1 VKPRLLLLL
10 LLALVPLA
18 IIAEVRAPWPA
29 VRRAGTP
36 AVAAAFAD
44 GFLEHLGSVQAAA
57 DALVDLGERRER
69 NLLVVG
75 QRQSSMNAA
84 LDATDAWLAQQAA
97 HQGDP
102 AVAAYRAGATGIR
115 QAMADAQSAFL
126 HFDWDGV
133 AAANDTLKQGVADIS
148 TAADLLHAAVG
159 T

>member
-1 VKPRLLLLL
+1 MTPRLLLLF
-10 LLALVPLA
+10 LLALIPLA
-18 IIAEVRAPWPA
+18 IILVIRAPVEPVSNDA
-29 VRRAGTP
+29 ATGT
-36 AVAAAFAD
+36 FAD
-44 GFLEHLGSVQAAA
+44 GFLEHLETVQEAAG
-57 DALVDLGERRER
+57 ALVDLGERRER

-102 AVAAYRAGATGIR
+102 AVAAYRAGAAGIR

-126 HFDWDGV
+126 RFDWDGI
-133 AAANDTLKQGVADIS
+133 AAANDTLKQGAADIS
-148 TAADLLHAAVG
+148 TAQDLLHAADG